1 MGVIVFDIRD
11 AERRL
16 KEAGMAENLA
26 ATQAELMAE
35 SFIHHAD
42 QLATREDLQ
51 SGLSALADNMELR
64 FSHMEARIEARM
76 ETQMERRFAA
86 VDSRFAKL
94 EARMNTITWV
104 LGVNTAAVLVPLLN
118 TLVT

>member
-16 KEAGMAENLA
+16 KEAGMAEELA

-42 QLATREDLQ
+42 QLATKDDLQ
-51 SGLSALADNMELR
+51 NALSELAARMELR
-64 FSHMEARIEARM
+64 MESLFS
-76 ETQMERRFAA
+76 QRF
-86 VDSRFAKL
+86 VEVNSRFAKL

-104 LGVNTAAVLVPLLN
+104 LGVNTAAV
-118 TLVT
+118 